1 MCDFVTVNLTSFDP
15 LPAGVSQYYH
25 NPTALEKLI
34 KEITKAIVDKGH
46 NEEGTLV
53 FTAAFTDTHLFLR
66 ECYKDIDA
74 FHVHLKSVEDVLQ
87 DFFAKLELEH
97 LVIVADEENSQLMK
111 EEMSSLGMDAHFPVI
126 AHGFAI

>member
-1 MCDFVTVNLTSFDP
+1 M
-15 LPAGVSQYYH
+15 
-25 NPTALEKLI
+25 
-34 KEITKAIVDKGH
+34 
-46 NEEGTLV
+46 

-74 FHVHLKSVEDVLQ
+74 FHVHLKSVEDVLK

-111 EEMSSLGMDAHFPVI
+111 QEMSSLEWMHFPVI
-126 AHGFAI
+126 AHGFLSIRCKLVEFPTN

>member
-1 MCDFVTVNLTSFDP
+1 ME
-15 LPAGVSQYYH
+15 A
-25 NPTALEKLI
+25 I
-34 KEITKAIVDKGH
+34 KEITKAIVAKGQ
-46 NEEGTLV
+46 NEEGTLI
-53 FTAAFTDTHLFLR
+53 FTAAFTETHLFLR

-97 LVIVADEENSQLMK
+97 LVIVADDENSKLMK
-111 EEMSSLGMDAHFPVI
+111 EEMSSLGMDAHFPVT

>member
-1 MCDFVTVNLTSFDP
+1 MKRADTFICIYPYFKVKDGEMN
-15 LPAGVSQYYH
+15 A
-25 NPTALEKLI
+25 I
-34 KEITKAIVDKGH
+34 KKITKAIVEKGH

-111 EEMSSLGMDAHFPVI
+111 HEMSSLGMDAHFPVI